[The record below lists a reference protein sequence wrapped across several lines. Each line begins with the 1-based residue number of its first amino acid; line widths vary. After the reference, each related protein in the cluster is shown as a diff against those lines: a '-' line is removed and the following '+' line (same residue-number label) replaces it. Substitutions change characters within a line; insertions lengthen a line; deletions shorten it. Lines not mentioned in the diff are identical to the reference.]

1 MLPPYS
7 KFALAHVPYAGHFS
21 KLILA
26 FAILGPAK
34 KDLVAVRKM
43 DGVE

>member
-7 KFALAHVPYAGHFS
+7 NFALAHVLCSGHFG
-21 KLILA
+21 KLILT